1 MLKKCLCFI
10 SSYTCKRCLNLL
22 DANSRYSVALQLI
35 LTLNNGGTQIV
46 SRDEMLK
53 IDGSQKSGSGTI
65 LRLSIALAGIL
76 NEPLHIYNI
85 RHKRKQPGLRPQHLE
100 SVLTAAKLCN
110 AETEGAKLGS
120 RELWF
125 NPNGII
131 KGEIRAEIGTAGS
144 ISMLL
149 LTVLPICACAKGDVT
164 VHAINGGTDVRYAP
178 TINYMKYVLLPTL
191 ERMGLKSSLTVRKFG
206 YYPKG
211 MGEVI
216 LKVSNSSELRALSL
230 TNFGEIERI
239 EGVSVCTFL
248 EKQKVAE
255 RQAEAATKILRN
267 KGYATEIDVVND
279 ESNTLQKGSSI
290 VLWTN
295 TSKGAIVGGDAI
307 GELRKSSETVGKEAA
322 EMLIKETET
331 QASVDVHLAD
341 MLVPYVA
348 LAKGTST
355 YTVRKITDHID
366 TNIWLVE
373 KILGTKIQVTK
384 VGKLYEIEKS

>member
-1 MLKKCLCFI
+1 
-10 SSYTCKRCLNLL
+10 
-22 DANSRYSVALQLI
+22 
-35 LTLNNGGTQIV
+35 
-46 SRDEMLK
+46 MLK
-53 IDGSQKSGSGTI
+53 IDGNQKSGSGTI

-110 AETEGAKLGS
+110 AETDGAKLGS

-125 NPNGII
+125 KPNGII
-131 KGEIRAEIGTAGS
+131 KGEVRAEIGTAGS

-164 VHAINGGTDVRYAP
+164 VHVINGGTDVRYAP
-178 TINYMKYVLLPTL
+178 TINYMKHVLLPTL
-191 ERMGLKSSLTVRKFG
+191 ERMGLKSSLAVRKFG

-216 LKVSNSSELRALSL
+216 LKVSNSYELGALSI
-230 TNFGEIERI
+230 TKFGEIERI

-248 EKQKVAE
+248 EKQMVAE

-279 ESNTLQKGSSI
+279 ESNPLQKGSSI
-290 VLWTN
+290 VLWTK
-295 TSKGAIVGGDAI
+295 TSNGATVGGDAI

-322 EMLIKETET
+322 DNLIKETET
-331 QASVDVHLAD
+331 HAALDVHLAD